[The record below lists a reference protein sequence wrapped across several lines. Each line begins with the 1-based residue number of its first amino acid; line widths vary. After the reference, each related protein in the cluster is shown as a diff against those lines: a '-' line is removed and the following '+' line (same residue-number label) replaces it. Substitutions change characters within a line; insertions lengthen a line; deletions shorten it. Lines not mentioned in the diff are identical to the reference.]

1 MDWKSLFFNIR
12 GRISRSTFWLGML
25 VLVALYWGT
34 VFVLAFMDAPATPEV
49 FWRERYVPLFIWGVL
64 LFFGDIAIVIK
75 RLHDLDMS
83 GRWILFKFLPLVNL
97 LFYLML
103 GVQKGTSGPNR
114 FGPEPLVDARVF

>member
-12 GRISRSTFWLGML
+12 GRISRQPFWLGLL
-25 VLVALYWGT
+25 VLFALYWGPI
-34 VFVLAFMDAPATPEV
+34 FVLAFMDPVPPEV

-64 LFFGDIAIVIK
+64 LFFSDIAIVIK

-83 GRWILFKFLPLVNL
+83 GRWILFKFIPLVNL

-114 FGPEPLVDARVF
+114 FGPDPLDARLP